1 LKYLLWAVVIY
12 LAWRW
17 FKASRSNKVEGSAS
31 SETVSQDNHSNAEAM
46 VKCAQCGVHLPIS
59 EALPGSSNQFY
70 CSDAHRGSR
79 NAE

>member
-1 LKYLLWAVVIY
+1 M
-12 LAWRW
+12 
-17 FKASRSNKVEGSAS
+17 
-31 SETVSQDNHSNAEAM
+31 SQSTHPDIEAM

-59 EALPGSSNQFY
+59 EALPGSSNQFF

>member
-1 LKYLLWAVVIY
+1 MKYLLWAVVIY

-17 FKASRSNKVEGSAS
+17 FKASRSNKAEGSAAS
-31 SETVSQDNHSNAEAM
+31 GKMSQGKRSDAEAM

-59 EALPGSSNQFY
+59 EALPGSSNQFF

-79 NAE
+79 KAE